1 MARSSPVGAAVER
14 DRHDDGRLRVAAPS
28 DDAAAER
35 ERWHGARERVVE
47 QHTRCDDARAALCLP
62 SSEKPFSR
70 SAPPQKRQR
79 ASSLAADESA
89 ASLVVAPLATAARAA
104 SKNPAPAIVTTVPPR
119 TSPTACIAAARAS
132 AGGVWYAN
140 ATPPAAPSEQASSP
154 SEQATSV

>member
-62 SSEKPFSR
+62 PSEKPFSR

-79 ASSLAADESA
+79 ASSLAAGESA

-119 TSPTACIAAARAS
+119 TSPTAYVAAARAS
-132 AGGVWYAN
+132 ASGVWYAN
-140 ATPPAAPSEQASSP
+140 ATLPAVPSEQASS
-154 SEQATSV
+154 V